1 MAKYTNEQII
11 NILKNPKS
19 EGEKSSALVSQRHH
33 RLHVLGEGYKEW
45 WLGNEAKG
53 FESKETHARKK
64 QICNPTTPRIFEQLQ
79 KQFTK
84 IFRAKGD
91 VFEYHFIDSSK
102 DKVKDFKERL
112 KTVSH
117 GLSIDELMMVIWNK
131 AMWEE
136 FNGFFGIELE
146 KEENLKTP
154 NVPEVDICFYPLKD
168 IYDVDIRGK
177 EIKYIVI
184 CTNVVKEGKPTEA
197 YRFIDSEQDI
207 IYIKVDGN
215 FQVNTLIGAGGVDVP
230 DSYVNPFGAV
240 PFAQI
245 SNYRANV
252 YSDFKKNSP
261 ISKVI
266 PDADTY
272 LSVSDDHQVSVKRH
286 QHPLFFCYPVTCP
299 TCSGQKTMR
308 VADPVNDNQFQ
319 DVDCNY
325 CKASGQVSYLKG
337 DILQGISL
345 PISEKQEQ
353 DGIPAAQS
361 PAGYVVNDHESIR
374 EQRIELADAERF
386 IEKGV
391 LGVEGILTTN
401 KSVQQTATET
411 ELDLQPLIDTL
422 NSYSANAESVRQR
435 LTDLIGKYLYPTE
448 YIDSY
453 IHYGRKYF
461 LKSEERVIQ
470 EYSDAKA
477 GGANESFLKELLEE
491 LYYVRFE
498 NNPSALRRSLM
509 LLDIEPM
516 PTRNSMEELI
526 LVKEFCDVLTLK
538 IKVNFNDLVERFERE
553 IMPITMFKPELEYN
567 KRISEIL
574 KQLSVYATEI
584 NPPKPEPATTGQ
596 SNSPSTG
603 VGSKKSKSTKNVS

>member
-11 NILKNPKS
+11 NILKNPKT
-19 EGEKSSALVSQRHH
+19 EGEKSSALVSQKHH
-33 RLHVLGEGYKEW
+33 RLHVLGEGYKDW
-45 WLGNEAKG
+45 WLGDQAKG

-64 QICNPTTPRIFEQLQ
+64 QICTPTTPRIFEGIQ

-102 DKVKDFKERL
+102 DKDKDFKERL
-112 KTVSH
+112 KSISH
-117 GLSIDELMMVIWNK
+117 GLSIDELMLVIWNK
-131 AMWEE
+131 AMFED

-154 NVPEVDICFYPLKD
+154 GVPEIDVCFYPLHV
-168 IYDVDIRGK
+168 IYDVGIEGK
-177 EIKYIVI
+177 EMEYIVI
-184 CTNVVKEGKPTEA
+184 CTSVNYQGKEIEG
-197 YRFIDSEQDI
+197 YRFIDEAQDV
-207 IYIKVDGN
+207 IYIKVDGEYR
-215 FQVNTLIGAGGVDVP
+215 VNTIVSAAGVDVP
-230 DSYVNPFGAV
+230 DSYVNPFGKV
-240 PFAQI
+240 PFVQI

-252 YSDFKKNSP
+252 KSDFLKNSP

-272 LSVSDDHQVSVKRH
+272 LSVSDDHQVCVKRY
-286 QHPLFFCYPVTCP
+286 QHPIFYSYPVTCP
-299 TCSGQKTMR
+299 TCNGSKTMR
-308 VADPVNDNQFQ
+308 VPDPENENYFIAGDK
-319 DVDCNY
+319 DCNFCY
-325 CKASGQVSYLKG
+325 GQGSVSYLKG

-345 PISEKQEQ
+345 PTVEKYET
-353 DGIPAAQS
+353 DGFPAAAA
-361 PAGYVVNDHESIR
+361 PAGYVQNDHESIR
-374 EQRIELADAERF
+374 EQRIELADQERF

-422 NSYSANAESVRQR
+422 NSYSANAESVRQS
-435 LTDLIGKYLYPTE
+435 LTDLIGKYLYPNE

-461 LKSEERVIQ
+461 LKSEERVLA
-470 EYSDAKA
+470 EYKEAKE

-516 PTRNSMEELI
+516 PTRNSMDELI
-526 LVKEFCDVLTLK
+526 LVKEFCDPLKLK
-538 IKVNFNDLVERFERE
+538 IKVNFNDLIEKFERE
-553 IMPITMFKPELEYN
+553 IMPITMYKPELEYRQ
-567 KRISEIL
+567 RISEIL
-574 KQLSVYATEI
+574 KQISVYATEI
-584 NPPKPEPATTGQ
+584 NPPKPPEPAGQ
-596 SNSPSTG
+596 PNSSG
-603 VGSKKSKSTKNVS
+603 AGN